1 MLILVLL
8 YEFFMSHSN
17 YFAIAVLIGLATT
30 FTSCSHDEIYS
41 SSEKSKVSLTLHH
54 FGIENAPFTRA
65 SKTQAPHRIVFKAF
79 DSSGKAV
86 YDSTQVS
93 SQEGFGSL
101 SFELSPGAYT
111 FVAVAH
117 DVALT
122 GSPAAPNP
130 DRSVAAS
137 IVSPSQATVP
147 EPLIQDTFC
156 DTLNV
161 TIKPGVPFASGMTL
175 PRVISK
181 FKLTINDA
189 LPAGTAKIKFILN
202 SSASAASG
210 NPSFD
215 PSTGFALENRQYVR
229 SFDIADGSIGK
240 SGVSLSVSL
249 LLTAET
255 QDIDV
260 TAAAYDAEGNLIISH
275 ELKDVPMKQNRIT
288 VAKGNFFT
296 ATGGGSFSFST
307 EWDADAE
314 INY

>member
-17 YFAIAVLIGLATT
+17 YFTFAVLIGLATT
-30 FTSCSHDEIYS
+30 ITSCSRDEVYS
-41 SSEKSKVSLTLHH
+41 TSEKSRVSLSLRH
-54 FGIENAPFTRA
+54 FGIEQDAITRA
-65 SKTQAPHRIVFKAF
+65 SAEQDPHRIVFKAF
-79 DSSGKAV
+79 DASNAVAFETTQASG
-86 YDSTQVS
+86 
-93 SQEGFGSL
+93 QEGFGVL
-101 SFELSPGAYT
+101 DFELSPGSYT

-117 DVALT
+117 DLSSAAL
-122 GSPAAPNP
+122 AADEGGN
-130 DRSVAAS
+130 VAAS
-137 IVSPSQATVP
+137 LNSAQETVLP
-147 EPLIQDTFC
+147 EADVADCFC
-156 DTLNV
+156 DTRNV

-189 LPAGTAKIKFILN
+189 IPAGTAKIKFILN
-202 SSASAASG
+202 SSASAAEG

-215 PSTGFALENRQYVR
+215 PSTGFALEDRQYVQN
-229 SFDIADGSIGK
+229 FDIREASIGL
-240 SGVSLSVSL
+240 SGVSLTVNL
-249 LLTAET
+249 LLTDET

-260 TAAAYDAEGNLIISH
+260 TAAAYDAKDNLIISH

>member
-1 MLILVLL
+1 M
-8 YEFFMSHSN
+8 
-17 YFAIAVLIGLATT
+17 
-30 FTSCSHDEIYS
+30 
-41 SSEKSKVSLTLHH
+41 
-54 FGIENAPFTRA
+54 
-65 SKTQAPHRIVFKAF
+65 FKAF
-79 DSSGKAV
+79 DALGAVAYQTSQASG
-86 YDSTQVS
+86 
-93 SQEGFGSL
+93 QEGFGVL
-101 SFELSPGAYT
+101 DFELSPGSYT

-117 DVALT
+117 DLSSAAL
-122 GSPAAPNP
+122 AADEGGN
-130 DRSVAAS
+130 VAAS
-137 IVSPSQATVP
+137 INSAQEAVLP
-147 EPLIQDTFC
+147 EGDVADCFC

-202 SSASAASG
+202 SSAAAASG

-215 PSTGFALENRQYVR
+215 PSTGFALKDRQYVR
-229 SFDIADGSIGK
+229 SFDIGDGSIGK

-275 ELKDVPMKQNRIT
+275 ELEDVPMKLNRTT

-307 EWDADAE
+307 DWDADEE
-314 INY
+314 ISY

>member
-1 MLILVLL
+1 MFHFYDTIML
-8 YEFFMSHSN
+8 HSN
-17 YFAIAVLIGLATT
+17 HYVLAALVGLAAI
-30 FTSCSHDEIYS
+30 FSSCSVEEDFDTCN
-41 SSEKSKVSLTLHH
+41 KSQVQLDVRA
-54 FGIENAPFTRA
+54 FGIEQSAFTKA
-65 SKTQAPHRIVFKAF
+65 GGGKDPHRIVFKAF
-79 DSSGKAV
+79 DALG
-86 YDSTQVS
+86 
-93 SQEGFGSL
+93 
-101 SFELSPGAYT
+101 
-111 FVAVAH
+111 AVAH
-117 DVALT
+117 DLSSAAL
-122 GSPAAPNP
+122 AA
-130 DRSVAAS
+130 DEGGSVAGSLNSA
-137 IVSPSQATVP
+137 QEALLP
-147 EPLIQDTFC
+147 EGDVADCFC

-202 SSASAASG
+202 SSAAAASG

-215 PSTGFALENRQYVR
+215 PSTGFALKDRQYVR
-229 SFDIADGSIGK
+229 SFDIGDGSIGK

-275 ELKDVPMKQNRIT
+275 EFQDVPMKLNRTT

-307 EWDADAE
+307 EWDADEE

>member
-1 MLILVLL
+1 MLTSNSYVLAALV
-8 YEFFMSHSN
+8 
-17 YFAIAVLIGLATT
+17 GLAAISI
-30 FTSCSHDEIYS
+30 SCQREQIHFESGETG
-41 SSEKSKVSLTLHH
+41 KSQVQLDVRA
-54 FGIENAPFTRA
+54 FGIEQSAFTKA
-65 SKTQAPHRIVFKAF
+65 GGGKDPHRIVFKAF
-79 DSSGKAV
+79 DASSAV
-86 YDSTQVS
+86 AYQTSQAS
-93 SQEGFGSL
+93 GQEGFGVL
-101 SFELSPGAYT
+101 DFELSPGAYT

-117 DVALT
+117 DLSSAAL
-122 GSPAAPNP
+122 AADEGGN
-130 DRSVAAS
+130 VAAS
-137 IVSPSQATVP
+137 LNSAQEAVLP
-147 EPLIQDTFC
+147 EGDVADCFC

-189 LPAGTAKIKFILN
+189 LPAGTTKIKFILN
-202 SSASAASG
+202 SSADAAEG

-229 SFDIADGSIGK
+229 SFDIGDGSIGK

-275 ELKDVPMKQNRIT
+275 ELKDVPVKLNRTT

-307 EWDADAE
+307 KWDADAE
-314 INY
+314 ISY

>member
-30 FTSCSHDEIYS
+30 ITSCSRDEVYS
-41 SSEKSKVSLTLHH
+41 TSEKSRVSLSLRH
-54 FGIENAPFTRA
+54 FGIEQDAITRA
-65 SKTQAPHRIVFKAF
+65 SAEQDPHRIVFKAF
-79 DSSGKAV
+79 DASNAVAFETVQASGQ
-86 YDSTQVS
+86 D
-93 SQEGFGSL
+93 GFGVL
-101 SFELSPGAYT
+101 DFELSPGSYT

-117 DVALT
+117 DLSSAAL
-122 GSPAAPNP
+122 AADEGGN
-130 DRSVAAS
+130 VAAS
-137 IVSPSQATVP
+137 LNSAQETVLP
-147 EPLIQDTFC
+147 EGDVADCFC
-156 DTLNV
+156 DALNV
-161 TIKPGVPFASGMTL
+161 TIKPGVPFASEMTL

-202 SSASAASG
+202 SSADAATG
-210 NPSFD
+210 NPSLD

-229 SFDIADGSIGK
+229 SFDIGDDSIGL

-260 TAAAYDAEGNLIISH
+260 TATAYDAEGKEIISH
-275 ELKDVPMKQNRIT
+275 TLENVPMKQNRIT

-296 ATGGGSFSFST
+296 VGNSNTFTFST
-307 EWDADAE
+307 DWTPQH
-314 INY
+314 NVTY

>member
-1 MLILVLL
+1 MFHFNDTIML
-8 YEFFMSHSN
+8 HSN
-17 YFAIAVLIGLATT
+17 HYVFAALVGLAAI
-30 FTSCSHDEIYS
+30 FSSCSIKEDFDTCN
-41 SSEKSKVSLTLHH
+41 KSQVQLDVRA
-54 FGIENAPFTRA
+54 FGIEQSAFTKA
-65 SKTQAPHRIVFKAF
+65 GGGKDPHRIVFKAF
-79 DSSGKAV
+79 DALGAVAYETTQASG
-86 YDSTQVS
+86 
-93 SQEGFGSL
+93 QEDFGVL
-101 SFELSPGAYT
+101 DFELSPGSYT

-117 DVALT
+117 DLSSAAL
-122 GSPAAPNP
+122 AA
-130 DRSVAAS
+130 DEGGSVAAS
-137 IVSPSQATVP
+137 INSAQEAVLP
-147 EPLIQDTFC
+147 EADVADCFC

-202 SSASAASG
+202 SSAAAASG

-215 PSTGFALENRQYVR
+215 PSTGFALKDRQYVR
-229 SFDIADGSIGK
+229 SFDIGDGSIGK

-275 ELKDVPMKQNRIT
+275 ELEDVPMKLNRTT
-288 VAKGNFFT
+288 VAKGNFFS

-307 EWDADAE
+307 DWGADEE
-314 INY
+314 ISY